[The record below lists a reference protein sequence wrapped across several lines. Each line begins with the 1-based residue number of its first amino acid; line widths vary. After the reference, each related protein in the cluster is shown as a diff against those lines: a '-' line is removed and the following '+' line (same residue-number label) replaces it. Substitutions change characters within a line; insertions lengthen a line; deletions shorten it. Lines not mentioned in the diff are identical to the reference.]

1 MVMFSNRTYSV
12 DEDGGPA
19 QPVLV
24 LNIPSSMDITVQVRD
39 ASGTATSERTN
50 IIIININSNLTGGD
64 DYGPGIY
71 SVVIP
76 AGMTMV
82 PFDISI
88 VDDDILEGDENFDIV
103 IVPGTLPD
111 GVTRGDPGIAT
122 VTIVDDDCK

>member
-1 MVMFSNRTYSV
+1 MTFSNRTYGV

-24 LNIPSSMDITVQVRD
+24 LSNPSSTDITVQVRD
-39 ASGTATSERTN
+39 ASDTATSECTN
-50 IIIININSNLTGGD
+50 IIIININSTLTGGD

-88 VDDDILEGDENFDIV
+88 VDDSILEGDEDFDIV

-111 GVTRGDPGIAT
+111 GVTRGDPGRAT
-122 VTIVDDDCK
+122 VTIADNDRK